1 MLRDW
6 RSNAKLRFQIIG
18 FLFSTWE
25 IVRRDILDISVFSVL
40 TISTLRIIQLNI
52 DRSDAKAKDSLGY
65 SLAFRLRVSF
75 ELSIR

>member
-1 MLRDW
+1 M
-6 RSNAKLRFQIIG
+6 
-18 FLFSTWE
+18 
-25 IVRRDILDISVFSVL
+25 RRDILDISVFSVL